1 MSEMETVAEDVRIP
15 KGWLVSLV
23 IALVLS
29 LLVVAYLLGRQS
41 VEQPVAQ
48 PVAQPTPAVDRASVV
63 VGGTK
68 AVEATEQSLSARL
81 DRIESRVDRTSV
93 RLQTTDGSPTMAA
106 PGSSDPLPPTREPE
120 AVRQPEPTK
129 TERSPE
135 AVRSE
140 PTLPERVPDPEA
152 EKKRAYFRQVDA
164 ILQNTASIDDPNQF
178 ATKFLQQAMSGDTS
192 GFNSLLTTTRQAK
205 TSLQSVTPPTSCKEH
220 HTMLMGQ
227 LSQSVVLLNEVYQA
241 IQSNDTSKLSS
252 VAARGQSMQA
262 DTEKFKQL
270 DRNLRRDL

>member
-48 PVAQPTPAVDRASVV
+48 PTPAVDRASVV

-68 AVEATEQSLSARL
+68 AVETSEQSLSARL

-93 RLQTTDGSPTMAA
+93 RLQTTDRSPTMAA
-106 PGSSDPLPPTREPE
+106 PESSDPLPPTGEPE

-135 AVRSE
+135 AVSSE
-140 PTLPERVPDPEA
+140 PPLPERVPDPEA

-164 ILQNTASIDDPNQF
+164 ILQNTAAMDDPNQF

-205 TSLQSVTPPTSCKEH
+205 TSLQSVTPPPSCKEH
-220 HTMLMGQ
+220 HTRLLSQ
-227 LSQSVVLLNEVYQA
+227 LSQSVALLDDVYQA

-262 DTEKFKQL
+262 ETEKFKQL
-270 DRNLRRDL
+270 DRSLRGDL

>member
-23 IALVLS
+23 IALALS

-41 VEQPVAQ
+41 VEQPVA
-48 PVAQPTPAVDRASVV
+48 PSTPAVDRAPV
-63 VGGTK
+63 VGGGTK
-68 AVEATEQSLSARL
+68 PVEATEQSLSARL
-81 DRIESRVDRTSV
+81 DRIEDRVDRTSV
-93 RLQTTDGSPTMAA
+93 RLQTADRSPTLPA
-106 PGSSDPLPPTREPE
+106 PRGSAPSSATREPE

-129 TERSPE
+129 TDRSPQT
-135 AVRSE
+135 VGSE
-140 PTLPERVPDPEA
+140 PALPDRVPDPEA
-152 EKKRAYFRQVDA
+152 EKKRAYFQQVDA

-205 TSLQSVTPPTSCKEH
+205 TSLQSLTPPPSCKEH
-220 HTMLMGQ
+220 HTMLLGQ

-252 VAARGQSMQA
+252 VAARGQAMQA

-270 DRNLRRDL
+270 DSSLRRDL

>member
-41 VEQPVAQ
+41 VEPPTAQ
-48 PVAQPTPAVDRASVV
+48 STPAVDRALVV
-63 VGGTK
+63 AGSTK
-68 AVEATEQSLSARL
+68 PVEATEQSLSARL
-81 DRIESRVDRTSV
+81 DRIEDRVDRTSV
-93 RLQTTDGSPTMAA
+93 RLQTTD
-106 PGSSDPLPPTREPE
+106 
-120 AVRQPEPTK
+120 
-129 TERSPE
+129 RSPE
-135 AVRSE
+135 SVGSE
-140 PTLPERVPDPEA
+140 PSPPDRIPDPDA
-152 EKKRAYFRQVDA
+152 EKKRAYFLQVDA

-192 GFNSLLTTTRQAK
+192 GFDSLLATTREAR
-205 TSLQSVTPPTSCKEH
+205 TSLQSVTPPPSCKEH

-227 LSQSVVLLNEVYQA
+227 LSQSAVLLNEVYQA
-241 IQSNDTSKLSS
+241 IQSNDTSKLSA

-262 DTEKFKQL
+262 DTERFKQL
-270 DRNLRRDL
+270 DLSLRRDL